1 LLFLKRCV
9 IVIFVIFSFQSGK
22 QKKKPLSNSF
32 HKFSKEFYGKH
43 NAIFRLK
50 RNKQRKRAIK
60 KYKKRRKAA
69 FRAKIQRTAQ
79 LKKKII
85 KKHNYSKISHKMIAF
100 LKKFYIGLRYKIK
113 RRFRKKK
120 SKKTVKSA
128 SKVSCTFY

>member
-1 LLFLKRCV
+1 VRYRYFRHFFFSKR
-9 IVIFVIFSFQSGK
+9 K
-22 QKKKPLSNSF
+22 AEKKKLLSNSF

-79 LKKKII
+79 LKKRLLKSII
-85 KKHNYSKISHKMIAF
+85 IQKY
-100 LKKFYIGLRYKIK
+100 LIK
-113 RRFRKKK
+113 
-120 SKKTVKSA
+120 
-128 SKVSCTFY
+128 